1 MGEKEWFS
9 CIPSET
15 HQSIPEGQRRTF
27 SRSLHFLLPAV
38 SIHLE
43 LRKQYRETC
52 HLTHDQKDPQVLGFL
67 FGVHVYGTSQVLPCG
82 RNVFLWSSTKA
93 ITPKSSTTSTKSDK
107 QLCYVICSI
116 GSLGDFQAA
125 CCWVNEG
132 YVVCC
137 NSIGYRLYTRVVSC
151 CSVWVKTKKDMY
163 FFDSISKDSA
173 LLETS
178 MKKRTRHNTLWFSST
193 FSSLFSTLTDC
204 LLQPLEQMDGFYE
217 FQVQEVTCVLGWGL
231 VFGH

>member
-1 MGEKEWFS
+1 MIFLHSIRNSSKHTWRSKKDIFQKPSFPASS
-9 CIPSET
+9 CEYPLGAKKTIPWDLSP
-15 HQSIPEGQRRTF
+15 HSWPERPTSF
-27 SRSLHFLLPAV
+27 
-38 SIHLE
+38 
-43 LRKQYRETC
+43 
-52 HLTHDQKDPQVLGFL
+52 GFL

-125 CCWVNEG
+125 CCWVNDG

-173 LLETS
+173 LL
-178 MKKRTRHNTLWFSST
+178 
-193 FSSLFSTLTDC
+193 
-204 LLQPLEQMDGFYE
+204 
-217 FQVQEVTCVLGWGL
+217 
-231 VFGH
+231 